1 MSGYESHCVR
11 CKRPDYATQYID
23 YGLHKEKL
31 HQFYARRR
39 QLSQIIRDG
48 HGLTAAAF
56 SELTGGNI
64 DISEGLMDDSGCS
77 SYFCY
82 DAGDGENNIALV
94 DEEDAILRMSIMERR
109 EFTALLEDE
118 ISKSAIYYNSTLLPN
133 VQRLVEDGDFNEAA
147 NQLLEAIAFACTN
160 IITFRQLL
168 IRYDAFCRTFDGM
181 PLTEWFLQRSV
192 LDVDHPVHG
201 FFSLEG
207 VDDLEKR
214 IVIGMHLEKYNNKD
228 GGVLVQKEDGSGGG
242 EGKKKVLSSAEEF
255 TVQVQSF
262 IYLLEKTGN
271 SLNKAVA
278 GHLVFKDRFLAW
290 GIRLGRYVLF
300 ANQSRKY
307 NSRDVSLLRTLIF
320 HSHPLIFNS
329 IIVCNRWSHR

>member
-1 MSGYESHCVR
+1 MTGYEEHCVR
-11 CKRPDYATQYID
+11 CKHPDYTTQYID
-23 YGLHKEKL
+23 YGLHKDKL
-31 HQFYARRR
+31 RQFYTRRR

-48 HGLTAAAF
+48 NGLTAVAF
-56 SELTGGNI
+56 SELTGNNI
-64 DISEGLMDDSGCS
+64 VISEGLLDDTRCS

-82 DAGDGENNIALV
+82 DDDGDGENNMALV
-94 DEEDAILRMSIMERR
+94 DEEDAILRLSIMERK
-109 EFTALLEDE
+109 EFSGLLEDE

-133 VQRLVEDGDFNEAA
+133 VQRLVDDGDFNEAA

-181 PLTEWFLQRSV
+181 PLTQWFVQRSV

-214 IVIGMHLEKYNNKD
+214 IVIGMHLEKYNNEED
-228 GGVLVQKEDGSGGG
+228 GVLVQKEDGSGGG
-242 EGKKKVLSSAEEF
+242 GEGEKKVLGSTEEF

-262 IYLLEKTGN
+262 IYLLEKTDN

-278 GHLVFKDRFLAW
+278 GHLVFKDRLLAL
-290 GIRLGRYVLF
+290 GMRLSRYVLF
-300 ANQSRKY
+300 ANRSRKF
-307 NSRDVSLLRTLIF
+307 NSRHVSLSSTLIT
-320 HSHPLIFNS
+320 HSHTSLYIQL
-329 IIVCNRWSHR
+329 CNRWSH